1 MGMFCRFILAAFSL
15 IILSSLNL
23 TAQDTIKAPPKQ
35 KNHSILDRI
44 DFGGYLGAQFGTI
57 TVIDVSPLASYRIT
71 ESFHAGVGFTYL
83 YFKDSR
89 YSPDYSASSYGGSIF
104 ARYFIWRDL
113 FAHLEY
119 APLYVTYYDYYD
131 NGSGGYYR
139 VKSATWVHDFMVG
152 GGYRQ
157 WIGERA
163 FMSLMVL
170 FNVNESFYSPYRNPI
185 IRIGFGVGL

>member
-1 MGMFCRFILAAFSL
+1 MFYRFILAAFSL
-15 IILSSLNL
+15 IILSSLTL
-23 TAQDTIKAPPKQ
+23 TAQDTIKIPPKQ
-35 KNHSILDRI
+35 KNHDILDRI

-71 ESFHAGVGFTYL
+71 ESFHAGLGFTYQ

-89 YSPDYSASSYGGSIF
+89 YTPDYSTSSYGGSIF
-104 ARYFIWRDL
+104 ARYFIWRNL

-119 APLYVTYYDYYD
+119 APLYVNYYDYYD

-139 VKSATWVHDFMVG
+139 VKGATWIHDLLIG
-152 GGYRQ
+152 AGYRQ

-163 FMSLMVL
+163 YMSLMVL
-170 FNVNESFYSPYRNPI
+170 FNVNESYYSPYRNPI

>member
-1 MGMFCRFILAAFSL
+1 MFYRFILAAFSL
-15 IILSSLNL
+15 IILSSLTL

-35 KNHSILDRI
+35 KNHDILDRI

-71 ESFHAGVGFTYL
+71 ESFHAGLGFTYQ

-89 YSPDYSASSYGGSIF
+89 YPLDYSTSSYGGSIF

-119 APLYVTYYDYYD
+119 APLYVNYYDYY
-131 NGSGGYYR
+131 G
-139 VKSATWVHDFMVG
+139 VKGATWVHDLMVG
-152 GGYRQ
+152 AGYRQ

-163 FMSLMVL
+163 YMSLMVL
-170 FNVNESFYSPYRNPI
+170 FNVNESYYSPYRNPI